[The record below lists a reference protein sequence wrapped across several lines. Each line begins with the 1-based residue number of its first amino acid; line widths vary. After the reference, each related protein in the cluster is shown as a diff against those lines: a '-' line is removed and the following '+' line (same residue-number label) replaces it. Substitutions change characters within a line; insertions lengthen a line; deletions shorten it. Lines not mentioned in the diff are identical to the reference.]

1 MVIKIGIIGYGK
13 HAGTIMGLLKK
24 INDVK
29 LEYIFH
35 PTKNIN
41 SPLFTNKLNE
51 LYNCDIVMVLSP
63 NTTHFYYLKKLI
75 KNSNAYIFCE
85 KPPVV
90 TCNQIKYLKKIP
102 NRKKHKIFFN
112 FNFRFSKLNYYF
124 KKYLES
130 KKIGSP
136 ISVNLT
142 STHGFAFKREYLKSW
157 RSDGKSNR
165 HNILETMAIHFLDL
179 VNLHLKDMTITNY
192 IPSLQ
197 SKKGTSFDTCIINGS
212 DKNNVYFSILN
223 SYAAPRISNALT
235 ITGTN
240 GILTIDN
247 NFIKIYSPR
256 NTFDRNGLFKHPPLL
271 LKKKFNIDIDY
282 RNSLRD
288 SLNFFIS
295 SVKNC
300 KKFDLDSFETSVNVN
315 ELIINLKQNH
325 R

>member
-1 MVIKIGIIGYGK
+1 M
-13 HAGTIMGLLKK
+13 
-24 INDVK
+24 
-29 LEYIFH
+29 
-35 PTKNIN
+35 
-41 SPLFTNKLNE
+41 
-51 LYNCDIVMVLSP
+51 
-63 NTTHFYYLKKLI
+63 
-75 KNSNAYIFCE
+75 
-85 KPPVV
+85 
-90 TCNQIKYLKKIP
+90 
-102 NRKKHKIFFN
+102 
-112 FNFRFSKLNYYF
+112 
-124 KKYLES
+124 
-130 KKIGSP
+130 
-136 ISVNLT
+136 
-142 STHGFAFKREYLKSW
+142 
-157 RSDGKSNR
+157 
-165 HNILETMAIHFLDL
+165 
-179 VNLHLKDMTITNY
+179 
-192 IPSLQ
+192 
-197 SKKGTSFDTCIINGS
+197 
-212 DKNNVYFSILN
+212 N